1 MNIIFFNTIALGDYL
16 VHSKIIKN
24 LKVKL
29 NCHITAVCS
38 PYNSKIISKHT
49 HIDKIIIYNKDWSL
63 KEKINCLKEI
73 LKKKY
78 YLSIVFDCQKFSML
92 CNFLIKSKYKR
103 GPLMK
108 KNKSFLFFNL
118 NFYYPSKL
126 LAFFLYDKH
135 VIQTRYKYLKQPY
148 HFPST
153 WIDLLKDF
161 NHNVSKSDIYYFN
174 PEKIENNNK
183 NLILNKLNVE
193 NYILIHFDYKWIDVL
208 DIKKDLVNCLIELN
222 RRTKN
227 SIIITSYNNNFD
239 YYKILEEKFNL
250 YDVSSNKIL
259 KKNDLNIFVVKNPN
273 VFLQERLIS
282 SSRCNIS
289 CHSGIIVHSAG
300 ANKAKL
306 IDVLNENEIII
317 QKCWAP
323 LFNYHVVKK
332 SSNTSKIK
340 ISEIF
345 EKIANLI

>member
-118 NFYYPSKL
+118 NFYYPPKL
-126 LAFFLYDKH
+126 LAFFYM
-135 VIQTRYKYLKQPY
+135 
-148 HFPST
+148 
-153 WIDLLKDF
+153 
-161 NHNVSKSDIYYFN
+161 
-174 PEKIENNNK
+174 
-183 NLILNKLNVE
+183 
-193 NYILIHFDYKWIDVL
+193 
-208 DIKKDLVNCLIELN
+208 
-222 RRTKN
+222 
-227 SIIITSYNNNFD
+227 
-239 YYKILEEKFNL
+239 
-250 YDVSSNKIL
+250 
-259 KKNDLNIFVVKNPN
+259 
-273 VFLQERLIS
+273 IS
-282 SSRCNIS
+282 M
-289 CHSGIIVHSAG
+289 
-300 ANKAKL
+300 
-306 IDVLNENEIII
+306 
-317 QKCWAP
+317 
-323 LFNYHVVKK
+323 
-332 SSNTSKIK
+332 
-340 ISEIF
+340 
-345 EKIANLI
+345 